1 MPQSYLMPSAS
12 RLRASRFVLAIVVS
26 AVLVV
31 SAPFIGYI
39 RSWIRTQFP
48 GQFVR
53 IIGGVIAVLA
63 IVAIGSAVLR
73 IRDRRARRYA
83 AIVTAIICAVWYSIA
98 EATGNPDVD
107 VVQRFHFVSYGLIT
121 FLFYRAWRPL
131 EDPAVIVLPIFA
143 GLLVGTAD
151 EWLQWF
157 IPNRVGEMADI
168 LLNGVAIG
176 CGLLFSLGADPPAA
190 FHARLQ
196 RGSLSRIGHLG
207 AAVILAFALFF
218 HVVHLGYDVRD
229 EEVGMFKSRYSA
241 GQLESLVDAKRQE
254 WRTRPFPVVLQ
265 RVSREDQYMTEG
277 VTHVQE
283 RNEHLAANDPR
294 AAWKENRILEK
305 YYEPVLDTPSYVSR
319 TGHRWSPE
327 QRADVTSR
335 ASGTDAEYV
344 SAANPYP
351 IYAWSRG
358 WFWIAAIGLAAVV
371 WLVCVRLDRAA
382 RGSANSN

>member
-1 MPQSYLMPSAS
+1 MRPPS
-12 RLRASRFVLAIVVS
+12 RPRASRFVLAIVVS

-63 IVAIGSAVLR
+63 VVAMGSAVMR
-73 IRDRRARRYA
+73 IRERRPLRYA
-83 AIVTAIICAVWYSIA
+83 AIVTAILCAVWYSVA

-107 VVQRFHFVSYGLIT
+107 VVQRFHFVEYGLIA
-121 FLFYRAWRPL
+121 FLFYRGWRAL
-131 EDPAVIVLPIFA
+131 GDPAIIVLPIFA
-143 GLLVGTAD
+143 GLIVGTAD

-196 RGSLSRIGHLG
+196 PGSPPRIGRLG
-207 AAVILAFALFF
+207 AAAILAFAVFV

-229 EEVGMFKSRYSA
+229 DEIGMFKSRYSRTT
-241 GQLESLVDAKRQE
+241 LDSLAAAKREE
-254 WRTRPFPVVLQ
+254 WRTHPLPLVLR

-283 RNEHLAANDPR
+283 RNERLTANDPA

-305 YYEPVLDTPSYVSR
+305 YYAPVLDTPSYVSR

-327 QRADVTSR
+327 QRADVASR
-335 ASGTDAEYV
+335 IPGTDAGYV

-351 IYAWSRG
+351 IYAWSRA
-358 WFWIAAIGLAAVV
+358 WFWVVSIGLAVAF
-371 WLVCVRLDRAA
+371 WFVCVRPDRAA
-382 RGSANSN
+382 RGSGEQK

>member
-1 MPQSYLMPSAS
+1 MPSAS

-53 IIGGVIAVLA
+53 IIGGVIALLA
-63 IVAIGSAVLR
+63 IVAIGSAVMR
-73 IRDRRARRYA
+73 IRERRALRYA
-83 AIVTAIICAVWYSIA
+83 AIVTSIVCAVWYSIA

-107 VVQRFHFVSYGLIT
+107 VVQRFHFVEYGLIT

-131 EDPAVIVLPIFA
+131 EDPAIIVLPIFA
-143 GLLVGTAD
+143 ALIVGTAD

-190 FHARLQ
+190 FRAHLQ
-196 RGSLSRIGHLG
+196 SGSLSRIGYLG
-207 AAVILAFALFF
+207 AATILAFALFF

-229 EEVGMFKSRYSA
+229 GEIGMFESRYSTST
-241 GQLESLVDAKRQE
+241 LESLAAAKREE
-254 WRTRPFPVVLQ
+254 WRLHPLPLVLQ

-283 RNEHLAANDPR
+283 RNEQLAANDSA

-305 YYEPVLDTPSYVSR
+305 YYAPVLDTPSYVSR

-327 QRADVTSR
+327 QRADIASHV
-335 ASGTDAEYV
+335 SGTDAGYV

-358 WFWIAAIGLAAVV
+358 WFWIAAIGLAAAV

-382 RGSANSN
+382 RGAGN